1 MKQLTVIKTIRF
13 TGTQAEYLK
22 TLESYDV
29 NVSQFIRQAIKEKI
43 ARDWKGIKERKNK
56 IKCPF

>member
-13 TGTQAEYLK
+13 TGTQAESLK

-29 NVSQFIRQAIKEKI
+29 NVSQFIRQVIKEKI

>member
-13 TGTQAEYLK
+13 TGTQAESLK

>member
-13 TGTQAEYLK
+13 TGTQAESLK
-22 TLESYDV
+22 TLESYNV